1 MRKVEEIEHQI
12 ETLSREELAELR
24 DWFLEQDWDAWDGQ
38 VAADV
43 QEGKLDT
50 LISEAESEYEA
61 GRARKL

>member
-1 MRKVEEIEHQI
+1 MRKIEEIEHQI

-24 DWFLEQDWDAWDGQ
+24 DWFLEQDWNAWDVQ

-43 QEGKLDT
+43 QAGKLDT
-50 LISEAESEYEA
+50 FIAEAKSEYEA